1 MTDESSPLLE
11 AFYKLRER
19 QFPLG
24 VQEYLN
30 ALRAISRGFGVG
42 SRDRLVFMCQTLWA
56 KSPEEQRQVA
66 DVFEL
71 ILPPSLSE
79 KEIGEYLNAVEKDS
93 RQSEE
98 VKGAGQRSAP
108 ETAPPR
114 PTESGKA
121 PQERRQLAP
130 GDIPSTQI
138 RPMLNFTAQSS
149 PTEIDLPAPPV
160 RDWPINPDLDFI
172 GQLPITRRNMKASWR
187 YLRLMRRI
195 GQRVELDIPGTIE
208 QTYKQGVMLEPVLM
222 PRRTNQAQLL
232 ILTDEGGSMVPFRQT
247 TQALLESAAQGGL
260 RRVAFYFFHDVP
272 LLYLFNNP
280 LISQKH
286 AEEIDKALENFSGAG
301 VLILSDGGAARGN
314 LDENRVNQTANF
326 LKKLRERRLNVAWLN
341 PVPAERWAGTSAE
354 RIREECSVKMMT
366 YDRVG
371 MDDAV
376 NVLRGMGL

>member
-42 SRDRLVFMCQTLWA
+42 SRERLVFMCQTLWA
-56 KSPEEQRQVA
+56 KSADEQRQVA
-66 DVFEL
+66 EVFEM

-79 KEIGEYLNAVEKDS
+79 KELIEYLNAVEKES
-93 RQSEE
+93 GRHGKIKASAQH
-98 VKGAGQRSAP
+98 RAP
-108 ETAPPR
+108 EAASPSSI
-114 PTESGKA
+114 ESGKA
-121 PQERRQLAP
+121 PEDQPQTAP
-130 GDIPSTQI
+130 GDVPSARTQH
-138 RPMLNFTAQSS
+138 RLNFTAQSS

-187 YLRLMRRI
+187 YLRQMRRI

-232 ILTDEGGSMVPFRQT
+232 ILADEGGSMVPFRQS

-260 RRVAFYFFHDVP
+260 RRVGIYYFHDVP
-272 LLYLFNNP
+272 LIYLFNNP
-280 LISQKH
+280 LMRQKH
-286 AEEIDKALENFSGAG
+286 AEEIDMTLEKFSGAG

-314 LDENRVNQTANF
+314 LDESRVKQTATF
-326 LKKLRERRLNVAWLN
+326 LKNACERGLNVAWLN
-341 PVPAERWAGTSAE
+341 PVPMERWGGTTAE
-354 RIREECSVKMMT
+354 KICEECGMKMMSF
-366 YDRVG
+366 DRTG
-371 MDDAV
+371 LESAV
-376 NVLRGMGL
+376 NSMRGGRR

>member
-1 MTDESSPLLE
+1 MKDESSPLLK

-42 SRDRLVFMCQTLWA
+42 SRERLVFMCQTLWA

-66 DVFEL
+66 EVFDL
-71 ILPPSLSE
+71 ILPPSLS
-79 KEIGEYLNAVEKDS
+79 KEELSEYLNAVDKEG
-93 RQSEE
+93 RQSKEI
-98 VKGAGQRSAP
+98 KGLDQRRATK
-108 ETAPPR
+108 TAPNR
-114 PTESGKA
+114 PIESGKA
-121 PQERRQLAP
+121 PEDQRQPAP
-130 GDIPSTQI
+130 GAVQAPRIQP
-138 RPMLNFTAQSS
+138 RLNFTTQSS
-149 PTEIDLPAPPV
+149 PAEIDLPAPPV
-160 RDWPINPDLDFI
+160 RDWPVNPDLDFI

-260 RRVAFYFFHDVP
+260 RRVTFYFFHDVP
-272 LLYLFNNP
+272 LVYLFNNP
-280 LISQKH
+280 LMSQKH
-286 AEEIDKALENFSGAG
+286 AEEIDKTLENFSGAG
-301 VLILSDGGAARGN
+301 ALILSDGGAARGN
-314 LDENRVNQTANF
+314 LDENRVKQTANF
-326 LKKLRERRLNVAWLN
+326 LRKLRERRLNVAWLN
-341 PVPAERWAGTSAE
+341 PVPAERWAGTTAE
-354 RIREECSVKMMT
+354 GIREECRVKMMT

>member
-1 MTDESSPLLE
+1 MTDESSPLLK

-24 VQEYLN
+24 AQEYLN

-42 SRDRLVFMCQTLWA
+42 SRQRLVFMCQTLWA
-56 KSPEEQRQVA
+56 KSPDEQRQVA
-66 DVFEL
+66 EVFDL

-79 KEIGEYLNAVEKDS
+79 KELSEYLNAIEKES
-93 RQSEE
+93 GLPE
-98 VKGAGQRSAP
+98 VIKGSGQHRPP
-108 ETAPPR
+108 ETAPNR
-114 PTESGKA
+114 PIESGKA
-121 PQERRQLAP
+121 PEDQRQLGP
-130 GDIPSTQI
+130 GDIPAPRIQP
-138 RPMLNFTAQSS
+138 RLNFTAKSS

-232 ILTDEGGSMVPFRQT
+232 ILTDEGGSMVPFRHT
-247 TQALLESAAQGGL
+247 TQALLESAAQCGL
-260 RRVAFYFFHDVP
+260 RRVAFYFFHDAP
-272 LLYLFNNP
+272 LFYLFNNP
-280 LISQKH
+280 LMRQKH
-286 AEEIDKALENFSGAG
+286 AEDIDKALGDFSGAG

-314 LDENRVNQTANF
+314 LDKTRVTQTANF

-341 PVPAERWAGTSAE
+341 PVPAERWVGTTAE
-354 RIREECSVKMMT
+354 RIREKCSVKMRS
-366 YDRVG
+366 YDRDG
-371 MDDAV
+371 LEASV
-376 NVLRGMGL
+376 NALR

>member
-24 VQEYLN
+24 VQEYMN

-42 SRDRLVFMCQTLWA
+42 SRERLVFMCQTLWA
-56 KSPEEQRQVA
+56 KSPDEQRQVA
-66 DVFEL
+66 EIFEL

-79 KEIGEYLNAVEKDS
+79 KELSEYLNAVEKESSQPEEIKGSDQHRALDS
-93 RQSEE
+93 T
-98 VKGAGQRSAP
+98 P
-108 ETAPPR
+108 TR
-114 PTESGKA
+114 PIESGKESED
-121 PQERRQLAP
+121 QRQPEP
-130 GDIPSTQI
+130 GDVPSIWI
-138 RPMLNFTAQSS
+138 RPRLNFTSQSS

-160 RDWPINPDLDFI
+160 RDWPINHHMDFI
-172 GQLPITRRNMKASWR
+172 GQLPITRRNMKVSWR

-247 TQALLESAAQGGL
+247 TQALLQSAAQGRL
-260 RRVAFYFFHDVP
+260 RRVTSYFFHDVP

-280 LISQKH
+280 LMRQKH
-286 AEEIDKALENFSGAG
+286 AEEIDKAFENFSGAG
-301 VLILSDGGAARGN
+301 VLVLSDGGAARGN
-314 LDENRVNQTANF
+314 LDENRVKQTANF

-341 PVPAERWAGTSAE
+341 PVPAERWAGTTAE
-354 RIREECSVKMMT
+354 RIREECGVKMRN
-366 YDRVG
+366 YDRDG
-371 MDDAV
+371 LGAV
-376 NVLRGMGL
+376 ANALRGKGR